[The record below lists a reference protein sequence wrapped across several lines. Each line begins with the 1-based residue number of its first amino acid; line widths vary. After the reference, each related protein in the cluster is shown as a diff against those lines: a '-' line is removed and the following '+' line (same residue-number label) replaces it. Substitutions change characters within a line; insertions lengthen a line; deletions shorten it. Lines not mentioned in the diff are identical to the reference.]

1 MIPPTSEF
9 KIYVWEAYTEIFIE
23 NGVYKARLF
32 DKDFKSENVYA
43 VQCLSK
49 GEKTIVA
56 LSLILVIRNL
66 FLPSLPL
73 VMDESFS
80 NLDADNIAAIRRI
93 IHEDNN
99 QWIIVSHDERLL

>member
-1 MIPPTSEF
+1 
-9 KIYVWEAYTEIFIE
+9 
-23 NGVYKARLF
+23 
-32 DKDFKSENVYA
+32 
-43 VQCLSK
+43 
-49 GEKTIVA
+49 
-56 LSLILVIRNL
+56 
-66 FLPSLPL
+66 LPSLPL